1 LIRCTALIV
10 RQMNK
15 KDFEPFKRLFEE
27 AYAEY
32 MEFLKQNN
40 PIKYRKEKREKRKVT
55 RSRFNFYLK
64 TGNCFVAEER
74 DDVIGHVASQTISYM
89 HGVDKLLWIEYVVV
103 KPEFRKRGVGTA
115 LLQKLLDFAKR
126 NGIDRIYTTINPDNE
141 ASIKLH
147 QKVGFNVKSW
157 KIASLRIIQ

>member
-1 LIRCTALIV
+1 
-10 RQMNK
+10 MNK
-15 KDFEPFKRLFEE
+15 KDFEPYKRLFEE

-32 MEFLKQNN
+32 LEFLKQNN

-55 RSRFNFYLK
+55 SSRFNFYLK
-64 TGNCFVAEER
+64 TGNSFVAEER
-74 DDVIGHVASQTISYM
+74 DSVIGYVASQTIPYM

-115 LLQKLLDFAKR
+115 LLQKLLDFAKH

-147 QKVGFNVKSW
+147 QKVGFNVESW